1 MHLLKK
7 YIPFFNWIS
16 SYNKEMLTGDV
27 VAGLTVGIMLIPQ
40 GMAYALLAGLPPV
53 FGLYA
58 ALVPQ
63 VVYAFLGTSRQL
75 SVGPVAMD
83 SLLVAT
89 IVSALAVNPENYIEL
104 AILLALM
111 MGALQLFLGFFKFG
125 FLVNFLSKP
134 VISAFTFAAA
144 LIIGLNQ
151 IKHLLGISFDKI
163 QINNGVEE
171 KVSTSTLHDLFSQVV
186 THIGETNMMT
196 LAIGLIGIIVIKL
209 IKKFVPKLPASLAV
223 VILGIVVVY
232 FFRLDNYGVKI
243 VREIPQ
249 GLPDFGIPN
258 INYESFKALIPAAFT
273 LALIAFMEAI
283 SVAKAIEERH
293 DDYKVEPNQELIALG
308 ASNFLGSFF
317 SSYPVTGGFS
327 RSAVSDQA
335 GAKTGVTALVSSALI
350 LLTLLF
356 LTEYFFYL
364 PNALLGSIIMVA
376 VFGLIDL
383 KVPRQLWKVDKKEFV
398 IYSITFLSTLFIG
411 IQEGIGIG
419 VLLSIVMIIYNVSYP
434 HIAVVGKIKGTNEY
448 RNIERFD
455 DLEIANEFII
465 VRLDARLFYANMD
478 RFKDKIFSLIENN
491 KEDTKAIIIVGK
503 AINGIDSSSIQ
514 MLKSLIK
521 VLKDKNIIVYFS
533 GLKGPI
539 KDKLKRS
546 GELTTE
552 LNRKCF
558 LSIDAAIEFHKN
570 GQVNQKFTQDF

>member
-1 MHLLKK
+1 MQLIKK
-7 YIPFFNWIS
+7 YIPFFNWIV
-16 SYNKEMLTGDV
+16 SYNKEMLSGDI

-53 FGLYA
+53 YGLYA
-58 ALVPQ
+58 ALIPQ

-89 IVSALAVNPENYIEL
+89 IVSALAVNPDNYIEL
-104 AILLALM
+104 AILLAFI
-111 MGALQLFLGFFKFG
+111 MGALQLFFGFFRFG

-151 IKHLLGISFDKI
+151 IKHLLGVSFDKSLLVD
-163 QINNGVEE
+163 GVEQ
-171 KVSTSTLHDLFSQVV
+171 KVSTSTLHDLFSQVIAHV
-186 THIGETNMMT
+186 GETNMMT

-209 IKKFVPKLPASLAV
+209 IKNFIPKLPAALVVV
-223 VILGIVVVY
+223 VIGIMIVY

-243 VREIPQ
+243 VEIIPQ
-249 GLPDFGIPN
+249 GLPNFGIPTFDM
-258 INYESFKALIPAAFT
+258 ESFKALIPAAFT

-293 DDYKVEPNQELIALG
+293 DDYKVDPNQELIALG
-308 ASNFLGSFF
+308 ASNFIGSFF

-335 GAKTGVTALVSSALI
+335 GAKTGVTAIVSAGLI

-383 KVPRQLWKVDKKEFV
+383 KMPKQLWKADKKEFA
-398 IYSITFLSTLFIG
+398 IYAITFLSTLFIG
-411 IQEGIGIG
+411 IQQGIGIG
-419 VLLSIVMIIYNVSYP
+419 VLLSIIMIIYNVSYP
-434 HIAVVGKIKGTNEY
+434 HIALVGKIKGTNEY
-448 RNIERFD
+448 RNVERFA
-455 DLEIANEFII
+455 DLEIEREFII
-465 VRLDARLFYANMD
+465 VRLDARLFYANMNV
-478 RFKDKIFSLIENN
+478 FKDKIVSLIENN
-491 KEDTKAIIIVGK
+491 DKQTKAVIILGK

-514 MLKSLIK
+514 MLKQLIK
-521 VLKDKNIIVYFS
+521 VLNEDNIRVYFT

-539 KDKLKRS
+539 KDKLKKS
-546 GELTTE
+546 GELTDE
-552 LNRKCF
+552 LKNKCF
-558 LSIDAAIEFHKN
+558 LSIDSAIRFHKN
-570 GQVNQKFTQDF
+570 GQVDEKFTQNC